1 MIFHGL
7 PCFVDS
13 WGPLRRN
20 IKQPQ
25 RHIQRARSHFG
36 SGPQPLPSRCPRACV
51 SQAGYKMFSVARLEG
66 RALEHAIAGNSGC
79 HVRMLDK
86 RKRPVLIR
94 SEEAKAARKYMRA
107 RYSTLQ
113 ADLLKRGCSCR
124 GGDRVVKLA
133 QSDAKRLG
141 QEQVSV
147 DLLLLC
153 GYGYALVEA
162 KWSRRSLQGSLD
174 FGMKC
179 LPKLRAGGHR
189 GGLSQPS
196 WLVFL
201 QCPQVR
207 GLLRSYPLLQLGR
220 QPCRLAMF
228 LKSSERES
236 VRAAS
241 AIGKRGEELRYL
253 ATSDGL
259 LGNQE
264 DRDAGGGRRRHS
276 LVRPQS
282 ARPRAPANL

>member
-1 MIFHGL
+1 MTKKTMGSMIFHGL

-36 SGPQPLPSRCPRACV
+36 SGPQPLPSRCPKACV

-179 LPKLRAGGHR
+179 LPKLRAATQGRWSSRRAVTAKLVGVLAVSPSAWTLTLISIASTWATTLSSSDVLEEQRERKRKSGVSNWKAWR
-189 GGLSQPS
+189 GAAVPGDERWPS
-196 WLVFL
+196 GK
-201 QCPQVR
+201 P
-207 GLLRSYPLLQLGR
+207 GRS
-220 QPCRLAMF
+220 
-228 LKSSERES
+228 
-236 VRAAS
+236 
-241 AIGKRGEELRYL
+241 
-253 ATSDGL
+253 
-259 LGNQE
+259 
-264 DRDAGGGRRRHS
+264 GRRRRTS
-276 LVRPQS
+276 
-282 ARPRAPANL
+282 